1 MAPFAEKPPGAAV
14 HSPDHSLADVDLLRS
29 CITIS
34 RQHDADVQQRQILAS
49 LDRGKTVTLMF
60 GQKMTQEVTPGS
72 HVLHV
77 NNTLFWKTV
86 RFTIEPGEH
95 LEFVVVNRAG
105 PMTLSFLALLGVAP
119 LYLTVERRSLA

>member
-1 MAPFAEKPPGAAV
+1 MTHLDWEPPGAAV
-14 HSPDHSLADVDLLRS
+14 HAPNDSLADTNLLRS
-29 CITIS
+29 FITIS

-49 LDRGKTVTLMF
+49 LDQGKTVTLMF
-60 GQKMTQEVTPGS
+60 GQTMTQEVKPGS
-72 HVLHV
+72 HVLKV